1 MWKQMNERL
10 AVAARHM
17 AHLLVGCTI
26 LICIGIYFM
35 MSSVITAAVIN
46 DLRVDT
52 YLDVDTGFGIVILVY
67 LLGWVPHWF
76 RDSLL
81 SSSRR
86 H

>member
-10 AVAARHM
+10 AAAARHM
-17 AHLLVGCTI
+17 VNLLVACTI

-35 MSSVITAAVIN
+35 VSSVITVAVIN
-46 DLRVDT
+46 DLRLDT
-52 YLDVDTGFGIVILVY
+52 YLDVETGFGIVMLVY

>member
-1 MWKQMNERL
+1 MNERL